1 MAAAQ
6 SAARRG
12 RAAHSLAGSSRCVCH
27 ALRRR
32 RTKPFAHS
40 PSRPLALSPTHTA
53 ITYYSHQAARATG
66 AAARGA
72 DVTSASER
80 PLLAVP
86 RQGVRHREVGRGGRG
101 DSAGAS
107 STGTGTARLGGSCSG
122 GGSGGVGGGGRG
134 EPGQPPGRRL
144 RRRAFC
150 SASARQT
157 GGGAA
162 GGGGQGRGRPPQPD
176 PRSRQGGCPRRLASD
191 AAAGPRRPRT
201 L

>member
-32 RTKPFAHS
+32 CTKPFAHS
-40 PSRPLALSPTHTA
+40 PSRPLTPTACRPLTPG
-53 ITYYSHQAARATG
+53 AARATG

-176 PRSRQGGCPRRLASD
+176 PRSRQGGCPRRRLASD
-191 AAAGPRRPRT
+191 AAAGSRRPRT